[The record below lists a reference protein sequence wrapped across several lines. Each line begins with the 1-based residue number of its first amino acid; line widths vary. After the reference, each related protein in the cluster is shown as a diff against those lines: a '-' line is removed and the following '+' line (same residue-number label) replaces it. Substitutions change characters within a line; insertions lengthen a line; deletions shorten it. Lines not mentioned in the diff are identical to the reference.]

1 MSEIKYPAQVT
12 GHTIHFTEDKAQV
25 LVSGFEKIT
34 KTATDTPT
42 IPVNLARIDF
52 VPVKENDQPSF
63 IAFINRGG
71 FLQATRPLWL
81 LPSILVLLEQGRDI
95 YIDGNG
101 NLIKAAKFVG
111 AAKEKIR

>member
-12 GHTIHFTEDKAQV
+12 GHTIHFTEDKAQI
-25 LVSGFEKIT
+25 LVSGFEQIT
-34 KTATDTPT
+34 KGALDTP
-42 IPVNLARIDF
+42 IILENLARIDF

-81 LPSILVLLEQGRDI
+81 LPSILVLLEQGGDI
-95 YIDGNG
+95 ILDGNG
-101 NLIKAAKFVG
+101 NLSKTNKVLEAIT
-111 AAKEKIR
+111 

>member
-1 MSEIKYPAQVT
+1 MLEIKYPAQVT

-34 KTATDTPT
+34 KTATDTST

-63 IAFINRGG
+63 IAFINRVG
-71 FLQATRPLWL
+71 FLQVTRPLWL
-81 LPSILVLLEQGRDI
+81 LPSILVLLEQEGNI
-95 YIDGNG
+95 ILDGNG
-101 NLIKAAKFVG
+101 NLSKTNKVPVAIT
-111 AAKEKIR
+111 